1 MSPGASRAKASS
13 GQRLRKDS
21 NRMARFSRLAV
32 LNTIIDD
39 GLVPVFYN
47 ADVEVARNVVRACAA
62 GGARVAEKNG
72 VSKSFP

>member
-1 MSPGASRAKASS
+1 
-13 GQRLRKDS
+13 
-21 NRMARFSRLAV
+21 MARFSRLAV